1 MGQAGGRIGLIQ
13 TSSPRGERR
22 SLPFFSLF
30 KTYGFLWVYGIFSRI
45 DRPREKAKGKTM
57 KNEEIAAKLQE
68 AAEDGKIPCAVAQRI
83 ATDNNVSMKVVGDL
97 LNQMKIKIK
106 QCQLGCF

>member
-1 MGQAGGRIGLIQ
+1 M
-13 TSSPRGERR
+13 
-22 SLPFFSLF
+22 
-30 KTYGFLWVYGIFSRI
+30 
-45 DRPREKAKGKTM
+45 M
-57 KNEEIAAKLQE
+57 KNEEITAKLQE
-68 AAEDGKIPCAVAQRI
+68 AAKDGKIPCAVAQKI